1 MRGWK
6 VAAREPL
13 DPLTQLRLTSK
24 LASLRNPLPTGEGT
38 LRLRENRLDA
48 APMSKDKSAKIP
60 TPQAVRGTQDMLGD
74 FADRFAHV
82 VDTFERVRRLYGY
95 KRIEVPVIEPTAVF
109 ARSLGE
115 TTDVVSKEMY
125 SFDDRGGESITLRPE
140 FTAGIARA
148 YITNGWQQFA
158 PLKVATH
165 GPLFRYERPQKGRYR
180 QFHQLDAEVLGSDS
194 PLADAELL
202 VFADQLLKELG
213 ISEGVTLT
221 LNTLGDAASRDA
233 WRAALVEHFEAHR
246 GDLSEDSLARLDKNP
261 LRILDSKDPKD
272 RPIADSAP
280 DIDAFLTGEARDFF
294 GAVTSGLDAAG
305 VAWVRN
311 ARLVRG
317 LDYYRHT
324 AFEFVTDRL
333 GAQGTVLGGGRYDGL
348 IEALGGPPT
357 AAVGWA
363 AGIERLAMLLAD
375 DAFSPRLEV
384 AVAAENS
391 LRENEAAAA
400 VALFRR
406 MGLSAELFAS
416 GSPRKRYDKARKAE
430 PGILISMD
438 VRDGKNAQNWLVTDP
453 APAREREAY
462 EAFSRRWE
470 LSDSKDD

>member
-1 MRGWK
+1 
-6 VAAREPL
+6 
-13 DPLTQLRLTSK
+13 
-24 LASLRNPLPTGEGT
+24 
-38 LRLRENRLDA
+38 
-48 APMSKDKSAKIP
+48 MSKDKSARIP

-74 FADRFAHV
+74 FADRFQHV
-82 VDTFERVRRLYGY
+82 VDTFDRVRRLYGF

-125 SFDDRGGESITLRPE
+125 SFEDRGGESITLRPE

-148 YITNGWQQFA
+148 YVTNGWQQFA
-158 PLKVATH
+158 PH

-213 ISEGVTLT
+213 IAEGVTLT

-233 WRAALVEHFEAHR
+233 WRAALVEHFEGHR

-280 DIDAFLTGEARDFF
+280 DIGAFLTSEAQDFF
-294 GAVTSGLDAAG
+294 GAVTAGLDAAG
-305 VAWVRN
+305 VAWERN

-348 IEALGGPPT
+348 IENLGGPPT
-357 AAVGWA
+357 PAVGWA
-363 AGIERLAMLLAD
+363 AGIERLAMLLD
-375 DAFSPRLEV
+375 DDVIDTRLDAVIAVEDDGLIEYAMKLLAAMRHKGLATEIV
-384 AVAAENS
+384 AT
-391 LRENEAAAA
+391 
-400 VALFRR
+400 
-406 MGLSAELFAS
+406 
-416 GSPRKRYDKARKAE
+416 GSPRKRFDKAGKIPALS
-430 PGILISMD
+430 LIAIGT
-438 VRDGKNAQNWLVTDP
+438 RDGQSYTNIRGD
-453 APAREREAY
+453 
-462 EAFSRRWE
+462 SE
-470 LSDSKDD
+470 LTITIDAIIRTL

>member
-1 MRGWK
+1 
-6 VAAREPL
+6 
-13 DPLTQLRLTSK
+13 
-24 LASLRNPLPTGEGT
+24 
-38 LRLRENRLDA
+38 
-48 APMSKDKSAKIP
+48 MSKDKSAKIP
-60 TPQAVRGTQDMLGD
+60 TPQPVRGTQDMLGD

-82 VDTFERVRRLYGY
+82 VETFERVRRLYGY
-95 KRIEVPVIEPTAVF
+95 KRVEVPVIEPTAVF

-125 SFDDRGGESITLRPE
+125 SFEDRGGESITLRPE

-221 LNTLGDAASRDA
+221 LNTLGDADSREA
-233 WRAALVEHFEAHR
+233 WRAALVEHFMSHR

-261 LRILDSKDPKD
+261 LRILDSKDPRD
-272 RPIADSAP
+272 RPVADSAP
-280 DIDAFLTGEARDFF
+280 DIDAYLTGEAQDFF
-294 GAVTSGLDAAG
+294 GAVTAGLDAAG
-305 VAWVRN
+305 VAWQRN

-348 IEALGGPPT
+348 IEALGGPATP
-357 AAVGWA
+357 AVGWA
-363 AGIERLAMLLAD
+363 AGIERLAMLVGDSGSFRTFAPD
-375 DAFSPRLEV
+375 V
-384 AVAAENS
+384 AVVAENIDCELTASS
-391 LRENEAAAA
+391 LAAA
-400 VALFRR
+400 FRR
-406 MGLSAELFAS
+406 SGFWAELVAT
-416 GSPRKRYDKARKAE
+416 GSPRKRFDRARKLDPA
-430 PGILISMD
+430 LIVSLD
-438 VRDGKNAQNWLVTDP
+438 VRDGVQTRSIKLLDDRYNRSP
-453 APAREREAY
+453 AAHNVF
-462 EAFSRRWE
+462 EAFFS
-470 LSDSKDD
+470 SP

>member
-1 MRGWK
+1 
-6 VAAREPL
+6 
-13 DPLTQLRLTSK
+13 
-24 LASLRNPLPTGEGT
+24 
-38 LRLRENRLDA
+38 
-48 APMSKDKSAKIP
+48 MSKDKSAKIP

-74 FADRFAHV
+74 FADRFAHA

-213 ISEGVTLT
+213 IAEGVTLT

-246 GDLSEDSLARLDKNP
+246 GELSDDSLARLDKNP
-261 LRILDSKDPKD
+261 LRILDSKDPQD

-280 DIDAFLTGEARDFF
+280 DIDAFLTAEAQDFF
-294 GAVTSGLDAAG
+294 GAVTSGLDAAD
-305 VAWVRN
+305 VAWERN

-348 IEALGGPPT
+348 IEALGGTPT

-363 AGIERLAMLLAD
+363 AGIERLAMLIDDDVIDNRLDFVIAVEDDGQLTLAMKT
-375 DAFSPRLEV
+375 L
-384 AVAAENS
+384 AA
-391 LRENEAAAA
+391 LRGRGFATEI
-400 VALFRR
+400 V
-406 MGLSAELFAS
+406 AS
-416 GSPRKRYDKARKAE
+416 GSPRKRFDKAAKIPARA
-430 PGILISMD
+430 LIAIGT
-438 VRDGKNAQNWLVTDP
+438 RDGVSYTNMRGD
-453 APAREREAY
+453 
-462 EAFSRRWE
+462 SE
-470 LSDSKDD
+470 LTIVADQTIRAL